1 MWRRG
6 EGDNRGNTHPE
17 TLLILFTSSDSSFLN
32 TIREEIQN
40 KHINHNLRIL
50 CLIINKFSRLE
61 RFSRGTSTRV
71 TRPVLSKYNIR
82 EYEETDDAY
91 GVAVLA
97 LEAATEDF
105 FGGIVYT
112 DIENKDKES
121 KI

>member
-1 MWRRG
+1 MWRR
-6 EGDNRGNTHPE
+6 GDNRGNTHPE

-40 KHINHNLRIL
+40 KHINHNLCIL